1 MLIYPAID
9 LKDGGCV
16 RLLHGRFDAVTRY
29 DEDPFARLKAFAEA
43 GAEWVHIVDLD
54 GAKARMPVQHALIGQ
69 LAATGAAKI
78 QTGGGV
84 RTLDDVRKL
93 LSAGA
98 ARVVVGS
105 IAAQEPDA
113 VRSWVDAVG
122 PERITLALDVKIA
135 GDGEPEVAVHGWTE
149 GSGRSLWDVLDAYP
163 EGSARHLLATDVGRD
178 GALTGVNI
186 QLVAEIV
193 RRRPDLAVQAS
204 GGVAT
209 LEDLRVSARAGAA
222 GAIVGRA
229 LYEGKFTLQEALAAV
244 TDAG

>member
-29 DEDPFARLKAFAEA
+29 DEDPFARLKAFVDG
-43 GAEWVHIVDLD
+43 GAQWAHIVDLD
-54 GAKARMPVQHALIGQ
+54 GAKARQPMQHELIGR
-69 LAATGAAKI
+69 LAASTTARI

-84 RTLDDVRKL
+84 RTLQDVRKL
-93 LSAGA
+93 LDAGA

-105 IAAQEPDA
+105 IAVQEPEA
-113 VRSWVDAVG
+113 VRAWLDAVG
-122 PERITLALDVKIA
+122 LDRLTLALDVKIA
-135 GDGEPEVAVHGWTE
+135 EGGEPEVAVHGWTE
-149 GSGRSLWDVLDAYP
+149 GSGQSLWDVLDAYP
-163 EGSARHLLATDVGRD
+163 EGSARHLLVTDVGRD

-186 QLVAEIV
+186 QLIAEIV

-204 GGVAT
+204 GGVAN
-209 LEDLRVSARAGAA
+209 LEDIRVSARAGAA

-229 LYEGKFTLQEALAAV
+229 IYEGRFSVEEALQAA